1 MADNEEQNNAEEEVQ
16 QDEEMQQM
24 EQENNENIEN
34 NEDNQQENNNNEE
47 EDNLGPH
54 EEGEEGEE
62 GENEEGEFGEY
73 EDREDLE
80 DGENE
85 EVEEGEEQSMKD
97 NQQMETENK
106 EESVHES
113 AVHSQEYNQE
123 ESQNND
129 EFYEEDEEKEEDEE
143 ADELLPPERKV
154 RYRLFKFINK
164 MRTNCHMIPY
174 SIDLIGNNLAMEYA
188 KYLLTN
194 KENEEEFNNL
204 AKKYNFSG
212 EFKVSNLDSFVD
224 TDINKAGASG
234 TAKYTDFMTEF
245 YDVQATLVEFE
256 QHSENILSDDFNKVG
271 IGMAFNDTKVVVVD
285 VFCFREVFVDSCNIN
300 TEGGNIQVKG
310 RMNNEQYGAYALR
323 IVNNSQPKNTLVQIT
338 PQHIT
343 PFMTQNKT
351 RGFTGVFNNVSQLL
365 QDPEPKIIEVYIRVK
380 PDSIPYNKAFT
391 DKINFDTLILGARIP
406 LENFPI
412 DKQIKE
418 EKRQDARDEKIEKN
432 NLALIAEYERKKDE
446 EKKRRMKIDNFAYGS
461 GDMGE
466 IQEEPDEERDLSDG
480 ESQSRNKS
488 SKINDSKADKDKESD
503 SNIDLSHGDRLEN
516 YERELNDLELTNEK
530 LKEDNEL
537 IQKKIKV
544 IYDFKKKEGREERNF
559 YKESNINESTY
570 ADSLSSTAGLYNDLN
585 SHKTKLDQDLKR
597 YQSSIDEQENRKQD
611 VYEILMKYKEEL
623 LENAETRK
631 GTKIPK
637 QEVQNWLNREKKLE
651 DDIRK
656 LRIQSFTKSLE
667 MNRLKKELKKMED
680 YFEGLHIIDFE
691 QLKIENN
698 TLTEKIEDRNEE
710 IHKLR
715 NKINSTVQTLA
726 HLQEKSRFV
735 SSQNEIKKQENENL
749 KKEIIDMKKKL
760 TEKKEMN
767 DVKAN
772 KQLSQNKKIDQINSI
787 PLKNYY
793 KNTMDHIQNLS
804 NQIDVVSRQLLV
816 YRQRRKAPQKDIKD
830 LLQRKERMMKD
841 YKTLPVIE
849 NDEKY

>member
-1 MADNEEQNNAEEEVQ
+1 MADNEEQKNPEEDIQ
-16 QDEEMQQM
+16 Q
-24 EQENNENIEN
+24 
-34 NEDNQQENNNNEE
+34 NEE
-47 EDNLGPH
+47 IPQTDQLNGEENQTENVEDGEDNLGPN
-54 EEGEEGEE
+54 EEGEE
-62 GENEEGEFGEY
+62 GENQNEEGEDAENEEGEFEEG
-73 EDREDLE
+73 EDLE
-80 DGENE
+80 EEGENE
-85 EVEEGEEQSMKD
+85 EIEDREEQSHKD
-97 NQQMETENK
+97 SQQLETENK

-113 AVHSQEYNQE
+113 VVHSQELNQE
-123 ESQNND
+123 ESHNNE

-154 RYRLFKFINK
+154 RYKLFKFINK

-204 AKKYNFSG
+204 AKRFNFNG
-212 EFKVSNLDSFVD
+212 EYKVSNLDSFVD

-234 TAKYTDFMTEF
+234 SAKYTDFMTEF

-300 TEGGNIQVKG
+300 PEGGNIQVKG

-351 RGFTGVFNNVSQLL
+351 RGFTGVFNNVSQII
-365 QDPEPKIIEVYIRVK
+365 QDPEPKIVEVYIRVK

-418 EKRQDARDEKIEKN
+418 EKRQDARDDKIEKN

-446 EKKRRMKIDNFAYGS
+446 EKKRRMKIDNFAYGT
-461 GDMGE
+461 GEMGE
-466 IQEEPDEERDLSDG
+466 IQEEPDEEGDLSDA
-480 ESQSRNKS
+480 ESQSKNKS
-488 SKINDSKADKDKESD
+488 SKVNESKADKSKESD
-503 SNIDLSHGDRLEN
+503 SDIDLSKGERLEN

-544 IYDFKKKEGREERNF
+544 IYDFRKKEGREEKNF

-570 ADSLSSTAGLYNDLN
+570 ADSLSSTASLYNDLN
-585 SHKTKLDQDLKR
+585 THKTKLDQDLKR
-597 YQSSIDEQENRKQD
+597 YQASIDEQENRKQD

-637 QEVQNWLNREKKLE
+637 QDVQNWLNREKKLE

-715 NKINSTVQTLA
+715 NKINSTVQILA

-772 KQLSQNKKIDQINSI
+772 KQLSQNKKIDQINST

-830 LLQRKERMMKD
+830 LLQRKERMMRD

>member
-1 MADNEEQNNAEEEVQ
+1 MADNEEQKNPEEE
-16 QDEEMQQM
+16 
-24 EQENNENIEN
+24 
-34 NEDNQQENNNNEE
+34 NQQEEE
-47 EDNLGPH
+47 IPQTDQQNGEENQTENVEDGEDNIGPN
-54 EEGEEGEE
+54 EEGEE
-62 GENEEGEFGEY
+62 GENPNEEGEDAENEEGEFEEG
-73 EDREDLE
+73 EDLE
-80 DGENE
+80 EEGENE
-85 EVEEGEEQSMKD
+85 EIEDGEEHSHKD
-97 NQQMETENK
+97 SQQLETENK

-113 AVHSQEYNQE
+113 VVHSQELNQE
-123 ESQNND
+123 ESHNNE

-154 RYRLFKFINK
+154 RYKLFKFINK

-204 AKKYNFSG
+204 AKRYNFNG
-212 EFKVSNLDSFVD
+212 DFKVSTLDSFVD

-234 TAKYTDFMTEF
+234 MAKYTDFMTEF

-351 RGFTGVFNNVSQLL
+351 RGFTGVFNNVSQII
-365 QDPEPKIIEVYIRVK
+365 QDPEPKIVEVYIRVK

-418 EKRQDARDEKIEKN
+418 EKRQDARDDKIEKN

-446 EKKRRMKIDNFAYGS
+446 EKKRRMKIDNFAYGT
-461 GDMGE
+461 GEMGE
-466 IQEEPDEERDLSDG
+466 IQEEPDEEGDLSDAD
-480 ESQSRNKS
+480 SQSKNKS
-488 SKINDSKADKDKESD
+488 SKVNESKADKSKESD
-503 SNIDLSHGDRLEN
+503 SDIDLSKGERLEN

-544 IYDFKKKEGREERNF
+544 IYDFRKKEGREEKNF

-570 ADSLSSTAGLYNDLN
+570 ADSLSSTASLYNDLN
-585 SHKTKLDQDLKR
+585 THKTKLDQDLKR
-597 YQSSIDEQENRKQD
+597 YQASIDEQENRKQD

-637 QEVQNWLNREKKLE
+637 QDVQNWLNREKKLE

-772 KQLSQNKKIDQINSI
+772 KQLSQNKKIDQINST

-830 LLQRKERMMKD
+830 LLQRKERMMRD

>member
-1 MADNEEQNNAEEEVQ
+1 MADNEEQKNPETEVQ
-16 QDEEMQQM
+16 QEEEIPPTDQQ
-24 EQENNENIEN
+24 
-34 NEDNQQENNNNEE
+34 NEE
-47 EDNLGPH
+47 ENQNENASEGEENLDQN
-54 EEGEEGEE
+54 EEGEE
-62 GENEEGEFGEY
+62 GENQGEEGEDQENEEGEY
-73 EDREDLE
+73 EEGEDLE
-80 DGENE
+80 EEGENE
-85 EVEEGEEQSMKD
+85 EIEDGEEQSIKD
-97 NQQMETENK
+97 SQQLQTENK

-113 AVHSQEYNQE
+113 AVHSQDYNQE
-123 ESQNND
+123 ESHNND

-154 RYRLFKFINK
+154 RYKLFKFINK

-194 KENEEEFNNL
+194 KESEEEFNNL
-204 AKKYNFSG
+204 AKKYNFTG

-234 TAKYTDFMTEF
+234 SAKYTDFMTEF

-300 TEGGNIQVKG
+300 TEGGNVQVKG
-310 RMNNEQYGAYALR
+310 RMNNDQYGAYALR

-351 RGFTGVFNNVSQLL
+351 RGFTGVFNNISQII
-365 QDPEPKIIEVYIRVK
+365 QDPEPKIVEVYIRVK

-412 DKQIKE
+412 EKQIKE
-418 EKRQDARDEKIEKN
+418 EKRQDARDDKIEKN

-446 EKKRRMKIDNFAYGS
+446 EKKRRMKIDNFAYGT
-461 GDMGE
+461 GEMGE
-466 IQEEPDEERDLSDG
+466 IQEEPDEEGDLSDAD
-480 ESQSRNKS
+480 SQSKNKS
-488 SKINDSKADKDKESD
+488 SKINESKVKSKESD
-503 SNIDLSHGDRLEN
+503 SDIDLSKGERLEN

-597 YQSSIDEQENRKQD
+597 YQASIDEQENRKQD

-772 KQLSQNKKIDQINSI
+772 KQLSQNKKIDQINST

-830 LLQRKERMMKD
+830 LLQRKEKMMRD

>member
-1 MADNEEQNNAEEEVQ
+1 MADNEEQKNPETEVQ
-16 QDEEMQQM
+16 QEEEIPPTDQQ
-24 EQENNENIEN
+24 
-34 NEDNQQENNNNEE
+34 NEE
-47 EDNLGPH
+47 ENQNENASEGEENLDQN
-54 EEGEEGEE
+54 EEGEEGDNQGEEGEDQENEEGEYEEGEDLEEE
-62 GENEEGEFGEY
+62 GENEEI
-73 EDREDLE
+73 ED
-80 DGENE
+80 
-85 EVEEGEEQSMKD
+85 GEEQSIKD
-97 NQQMETENK
+97 SQQLQTENK

-113 AVHSQEYNQE
+113 AVHSQDYNQE
-123 ESQNND
+123 ESHNND

-154 RYRLFKFINK
+154 RYKLFKFINK

-194 KENEEEFNNL
+194 KESEEEFNNL
-204 AKKYNFSG
+204 AKKYNFTG

-234 TAKYTDFMTEF
+234 SAKYTDFMTEF

-300 TEGGNIQVKG
+300 TEGGNVQVKG
-310 RMNNEQYGAYALR
+310 RMNNDQYGAYALR

-351 RGFTGVFNNVSQLL
+351 RGFTGVFNNISQII
-365 QDPEPKIIEVYIRVK
+365 QDPEPKIVEVYIRVK

-412 DKQIKE
+412 EKQIKE
-418 EKRQDARDEKIEKN
+418 EKRQDARDDKIEKN

-446 EKKRRMKIDNFAYGS
+446 EKKRRMKIDNFAYGT
-461 GDMGE
+461 GEMGE
-466 IQEEPDEERDLSDG
+466 IQEEPDEEGDLSDAD
-480 ESQSRNKS
+480 SQSKNKS
-488 SKINDSKADKDKESD
+488 SKINESKVNKSKESD
-503 SNIDLSHGDRLEN
+503 SDIDLSKGERLEN

-597 YQSSIDEQENRKQD
+597 YQASIDEQENRKQD

-830 LLQRKERMMKD
+830 LLQRKEKMMRD